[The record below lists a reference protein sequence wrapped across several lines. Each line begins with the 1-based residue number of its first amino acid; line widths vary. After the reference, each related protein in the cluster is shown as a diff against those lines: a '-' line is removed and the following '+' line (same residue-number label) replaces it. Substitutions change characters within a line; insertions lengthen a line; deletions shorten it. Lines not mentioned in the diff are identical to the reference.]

1 MQTDF
6 ESIITIKQIDSMVL
20 LIQSN
25 DGRIDLLERNFQ
37 KKLTI
42 WDQNDYRICYNFAW
56 RRKSSSIEIVFSKY
70 QSFVIVDFDPQNFN
84 LIRSNEFCISDNKTD
99 LERHEDLFA
108 VFNLNDHYCLTTMTD
123 DLFAFKPDRTIRT
136 GSEQNDNDGDDDDDD
151 DDDERQERIF
161 MRKLI
166 IPSHRKF
173 DDIHFVS
180 VAQTSNCALIAL
192 LCYQSR
198 FSGRLNNFKSQNT
211 ILYLGT
217 IATPQTMI
225 DRLRWKILQP
235 LRTIEESDNN
245 RNDLADL
252 LFWFRWSL
260 LTKDFSQLKSIITI
274 LLRKVPIW
282 ICKHSGEAIVNTFE
296 CLFRLKAFRVLSKYC
311 LQESE
316 QSLIDENDLI
326 RLKKLIKKLNF
337 LILRNVF
344 QRIFKSPMFDDYEK
358 LQSADDEWLLR
369 FSIEQLLSIWNL
381 NKTGII
387 DHFSNDQM
395 ERLSSLL
402 HSTTKISWPRFQSA
416 QFYLNEMKLEPFSLP
431 LIEYNLRC
439 PLCLMK
445 IDEDLDK
452 VFEQNYLDCKGHT
465 IDFDQNSFLL
475 IDPSLYSIELCRK
488 CWDSKLLIIKE
499 EKSIDDHLYSDDDDN
514 DDDERSYKE
523 LWSNS
528 LFFPFRNSPKTC
540 FYCF

>member
-1 MQTDF
+1 
-6 ESIITIKQIDSMVL
+6 
-20 LIQSN
+20 
-25 DGRIDLLERNFQ
+25 
-37 KKLTI
+37 
-42 WDQNDYRICYNFAW
+42 
-56 RRKSSSIEIVFSKY
+56 
-70 QSFVIVDFDPQNFN
+70 
-84 LIRSNEFCISDNKTD
+84 
-99 LERHEDLFA
+99 
-108 VFNLNDHYCLTTMTD
+108 MTD
-123 DLFAFKPDRTIRT
+123 DLFAFKPDRAIRT
-136 GSEQNDNDGDDDDDD
+136 GSEQNDNDGDDDDDDD

-166 IPSHRKF
+166 IPCHRKF

-245 RNDLADL
+245 RTDLADL

-452 VFEQNYLDCKGHT
+452 LYETLSQFAKEILFGNKMTSMSTPPATSATFSNPEMVSKIWFYIAIGLGTALSSMILIAVFIT
-465 IDFDQNSFLL
+465 IVCYCCAGNRDSYITQS
-475 IDPSLYSIELCRK
+475 SSRRK
-488 CWDSKLLIIKE
+488 SKK
-499 EKSIDDHLYSDDDDN
+499 
-514 DDDERSYKE
+514 RS
-523 LWSNS
+523 N
-528 LFFPFRNSPKTC
+528 R
-540 FYCF
+540 